1 MKIYKILFSV
11 LFVIFS
17 LIGKSQQIQHY
28 SQYFLNDYAMNTAVA
43 GLSPYYQARINN
55 RYQWVGIVDAPKT
68 FVLSLYGPDR
78 KRDIGYGGYVFSD
91 VTGPTSR
98 TGVYGSYSYIL
109 TIKGTK
115 KLSMSL
121 SAGLLQYKIDGS
133 KITLHDEGDP
143 SLGEGIYSTYLPDA
157 NFSAYFKDIN
167 YFAGFSAY
175 QLMNNKFKFS
185 ELDQLG
191 INRVRT
197 HFFLFGGYTFKI
209 NDDFN
214 VEPSVVLKF
223 MYPVPLQADISVR
236 GFYKEKV
243 WLGVSFRTMDAVAFM
258 VGYEHDDQLLFGYS
272 YDLSV
277 SNIKPYNSGTH
288 ELMLGYRFSKIKRSD
303 FHAKI
308 DI

>member
-1 MKIYKILFSV
+1 MRIKKIIYCFLLVFAASV
-11 LFVIFS
+11 VN
-17 LIGKSQQIQHY
+17 GQQIQHY
-28 SQYFLNDYAMNTAVA
+28 SQYYLNEYAMNTAVA
-43 GLSPYYQARINN
+43 GLDPYYQARVNN
-55 RYQWVGIVDAPKT
+55 RYQWTGIIDAPKT

-78 KRDIGYGGYVFSD
+78 KRDLGYGGYVFSD

-98 TGVYGSYSYIL
+98 TGLYGSYSYIM

-143 SLGEGIYSTYLPDA
+143 SLGDGVYSTYLPDA

-167 YFAGFSAY
+167 YFAGLSAY

-185 ELDQLG
+185 RLEQLG

-197 HFFLFGGYTFKI
+197 HFFLFGGYNFEI
-209 NDDFN
+209 NSDFDI
-214 VEPSVVLKF
+214 EPSAILKF
-223 MYPVPLQADISVR
+223 MWPSPIQADISVR
-236 GFYKEKV
+236 GFYKKMV
-243 WLGVSFRTMDAVAFM
+243 WLGASFRTMDAVAFM
-258 VGYEHDDQLLFGYS
+258 IGYEHDKQLVFGYS

-277 SNIKPYNSGTH
+277 SNIRSYNSGTH
-288 ELMLGYRFSKIKRSD
+288 ELMLGYKFSKIKRSA
-303 FHAKI
+303 FHSKI
-308 DI
+308 DL

>member
-1 MKIYKILFSV
+1 MKVLKILFSI
-11 LFVIFS
+11 LFVVSGF
-17 LIGKSQQIQHY
+17 LGKSQQIQHY
-28 SQYFLNDYAMNTAVA
+28 SQYFLNDYAMNSAVA
-43 GLSPYYQARINN
+43 GLEPYYQARVNN

-78 KRDIGYGGYVFSD
+78 KRDLGYGGYVFSD

-98 TGVYGSYSYIL
+98 TGLYGSYSYIM

-143 SLGEGIYSTYLPDA
+143 SLGDAIYSTYLPDA
-157 NFSAYFKDIN
+157 NFSVYFKDIK
-167 YFAGFSAY
+167 YFAGLSAY
-175 QLMNNKFKFS
+175 QLMNNKFKFK

-197 HFFLFGGYTFKI
+197 HFFLFGGYTFEI
-209 NDDFN
+209 NNDFD

-223 MYPVPLQADISVR
+223 MYPTPLQADISVR
-236 GFYKEKV
+236 GFYKKKV
-243 WLGVSFRTMDAVAFM
+243 WLGASFRTMDAVSFM
-258 VGYEHDDQLLFGYS
+258 VGYEHDNQLLFGYS
-272 YDLSV
+272 YDLSI

-288 ELMLGYRFSKIKRSD
+288 ELMLGYKFSKIKRSD
-303 FHAKI
+303 FHSKI
-308 DI
+308 DL